1 MSQVTNIHFP
11 TSTSLLPTG
20 FKSCQPGD
28 QACTAAMVV
37 LCTGL
42 GMSLFFALM
51 SATTT
56 GARVD
61 GGARDTWHSG
71 WWLPKLLLW
80 VALLGMTVFLP
91 LRVLRIYGYVAVV
104 GAVIFVVIQLVSM
117 LNFVFV
123 WNDTWQADKKWH
135 VLAAVVTGTC
145 YLVVAAAAALMY
157 LSFVPSFSC
166 SLNLSFTSP
175 PTTQARVQWHVLAA
189 VVTGVCYV
197 ESTGLLSTGVMAVY
211 FVFLCWSAIMSEPP
225 GETCN
230 TRPRQTGQTTWTD
243 VMAFI
248 FALLTIL
255 VSVYTVGIDRRCI
268 SLHPNS
274 GEDVEGAGNGKVS
287 SMELGYRLG

>member
-1 MSQVTNIHFP
+1 
-11 TSTSLLPTG
+11 

-71 WWLPKLLLW
+71 WWPPKLLLW

-91 LRVLRIYGYVAVV
+91 LGVLRIYGYVAVV

-135 VLAAVVTGTC
+135 VLAAVVTGVC
-145 YLVVAAAAALMY
+145 YVAVAAAAALMY
-157 LSFVPSFSC
+157 FFFVPSFSC
-166 SLNLSFTSP
+166 SLNLFFISSLLLL
-175 PTTQARVQWHVLAA
+175 VLLL
-189 VVTGVCYV
+189 TLVCLLPAV

-243 VMAFI
+243 VM
-248 FALLTIL
+248 
-255 VSVYTVGIDRRCI
+255 
-268 SLHPNS
+268 
-274 GEDVEGAGNGKVS
+274 
-287 SMELGYRLG
+287 